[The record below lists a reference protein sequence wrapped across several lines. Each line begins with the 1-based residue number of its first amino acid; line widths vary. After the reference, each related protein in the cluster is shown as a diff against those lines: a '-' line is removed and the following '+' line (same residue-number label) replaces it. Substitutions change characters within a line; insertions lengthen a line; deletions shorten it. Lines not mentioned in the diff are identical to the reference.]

1 MASPQ
6 AAGKKLPSLL
16 REEVKQINVL
26 TGEHKTHNIWDKR
39 NTRDLSRESSRTRP
53 MHHPWL
59 HRPPE
64 TRFGG
69 EGGDR
74 GTLQTRQPSRCRF
87 TYVHPWGFCVCCIPY
102 LTRRRPEYANRAGGW
117 ICGEVFVK
125 STIIDSIRSVA
136 KIASG
141 NERPTFSSP
150 SRDILEKYFISLSN
164 FYPSLERVLRLAK
177 RRHANF

>member
-1 MASPQ
+1 MFWRANI
-6 AAGKKLPSLL
+6 KLIIYEIKEILVISHANPHVPGRCIIPDYS
-16 REEVKQINVL
+16 V
-26 TGEHKTHNIWDKR
+26 
-39 NTRDLSRESSRTRP
+39 RP
-53 MHHPWL
+53 KPVSGM
-59 HRPPE
+59 R
-64 TRFGG
+64 RGG
-69 EGGDR
+69 GGDR

-87 TYVHPWGFCVCCIPY
+87 TYVHPWGFCVGCIPY

-117 ICGEVFVK
+117 ICGKIFVK

-141 NERPTFSSP
+141 NERPTFFSP
-150 SRDILEKYFISLSN
+150 SPDISEKYFISLSN